1 MSRRSRATAWRF
13 AAPTQSRSEAS
24 TRAFASTASQTWSSA
39 FACATE
45 AAAPWSSLACRSRKT
60 STACGSQPSP
70 PSASASPSET
80 CTASSTAGATAKTS
94 WSGNRISAVSDYESR
109 VEELHQKKKK
119 NLGMGG
125 PEKIAKQH
133 ERGKLTVRERID
145 LLFDTGTF
153 VELGLLAQNR
163 DGSDSAPADGVVT
176 GHGEIEGRQVWVI
189 AYDFTVMAGSMGA
202 VGEQF
207 KAARVRELALRY
219 RKPIVWLLDSA
230 GARIQEAAGSTFAGT
245 GWLFAEQVV
254 MSGVIPQVAAMLGPC
269 AAGTAYIP
277 GLADFVP
284 MVKAT
289 SSMALGGAR
298 LVKAATGEDVTDHD
312 MGGSQVHCYESGVG
326 DNEVADDQEC
336 IAQVRRFLSYL
347 PSSNLEPPPWVPTD
361 DPADRDVEG
370 LDKLVPANPRQAY
383 DVRKVIQRIVDQGG
397 PAGEGLRPA
406 AGRGEY
412 PHASSSWFEIKPAGA
427 KHLVVGF
434 CRMAGHAVGVVAN
447 QPLFK
452 GGILDVDAADK
463 AARFIRLCDAFNVP
477 LLYLMDVP
485 GFLVGSGVE
494 KEGIIRHGAKMLYA
508 TSEATVP
515 KITVVMRK
523 AYGAG
528 YFVMCGKGYY
538 PDLIVAWPFAEISV
552 MGPEGAV
559 NIIFNKVVEAAE
571 NPAETRAQL
580 VERIRETIS
589 PYVAAGWAMID
600 DVIDPADTRRVIIR
614 GLEQARDKKVERP
627 WRKHGNIPV

>member
-1 MSRRSRATAWRF
+1 VNESGSRNA
-13 AAPTQSRSEAS
+13 
-24 TRAFASTASQTWSSA
+24 
-39 FACATE
+39 
-45 AAAPWSSLACRSRKT
+45 
-60 STACGSQPSP
+60 
-70 PSASASPSET
+70 T
-80 CTASSTAGATAKTS
+80 CTASSTAGAIGKTS
-94 WSGNRISAVSDYESR
+94 WSANRIRAVGDDYGR
-109 VEELHQKKKK
+109 LVGELHARRKK
-119 NLGMGG
+119 NLAMGG
-125 PEKIAKQH
+125 AEKVDKQH
-133 ERGKLTVRERID
+133 QRGKLTVRERLE
-145 LLFDTGTF
+145 LLYDPGTF
-153 VELGLLAQNR
+153 VELGLLASQQSLR
-163 DGSDSAPADGVVT
+163 GAEADPDGTPADGVVT

-284 MVKAT
+284 MVKDT

-326 DNEVADDQEC
+326 DNELANDAEC
-336 IAQVRRFLSYL
+336 IATVRRFLSYL
-347 PSSNLEPPPWVPTD
+347 PSSNTEPAPFVETG
-361 DPADRDVEG
+361 DPRDRLVEG
-370 LDKLVPANPRQAY
+370 LEKIVPVNPRAAY
-383 DVRKVIQRIVDQGG
+383 DVRKVVRAIFDH
-397 PAGEGLRPA
+397 E
-406 AGRGEY
+406 
-412 PHASSSWFEIKPAGA
+412 SWFEVKPTWAKNIVIGFARAG
-427 KHLVVGF
+427 
-434 CRMAGHAVGVVAN
+434 GHAVGVVAN
-447 QPLFK
+447 QPMQK
-452 GGILDVDAADK
+452 GGALDSDAADK
-463 AARFIRLCDAFNVP
+463 AARFIRMCDAFNVP
-477 LLYLMDVP
+477 LVYLMDVP
-485 GFLVGSGVE
+485 GFMVGSQVE

-515 KITVVMRK
+515 KVTIIMRK

-528 YFVMCGKGYY
+528 YYVMNGKGYQ
-538 PDLIVAWPFAEISV
+538 PDMIVAWPFAEISV

-559 NIIFNKVVEAAE
+559 NIIFNKQVEASD
-571 NPAETRAQL
+571 NPEATRAQL
-580 VERIRETIS
+580 VETIRAQIN
-589 PYVAAGWAMID
+589 PYLAAGWAMID
-600 DVIDPADTRRVIIR
+600 DVIDPAETRRVIIK
-614 GLEQARDKKVERP
+614 GIEQARDKKIDRP